1 MLFDHKKKIN
11 ILIGLII
18 FMSFSLTAAINFH
31 NYSNVIMDDIEN
43 ISKLTSTNIYST
55 INNELTKPIFVSLTM
70 ANDSFL
76 KDWLLEEKLHPN
88 DSEHQKYLIEY
99 LKGLRIKYDYNSVF
113 LISEYSKIYYHYNG
127 INKVISKDDPHDVW
141 YYDFI
146 DKRSPY
152 LLDVDLD
159 EVDNNV
165 MTVFVNCRI
174 EDDDRELLGVTGV
187 GVKMQQIQEILKAFE
202 DNYDLEAYLVNSE
215 GLVQV
220 HTDKSKIERYNI
232 FDDEYVAT
240 NRDHIISSK
249 YSMNVFRINDSS
261 YNGFLITRYI
271 DELDWYIIIK
281 KDTSELESAFRSQII
296 VDFVVM
302 FVLTIVMI
310 MLSNNLIESHD
321 SQISK
326 LSKYD
331 QLSGLLNRRG
341 FDEALSDT
349 INHLT
354 DKSRSKYAIIFDI
367 DRFKQINDNYGHNF
381 GDKVIQAVA
390 NISSDKIDT
399 FGILS
404 RWGGDEFAAIIDGKE
419 EFVVTL
425 IEELMHEIKSDKDL
439 MSYGIS
445 ISVGI
450 TKLRALDTTETV
462 MGRVD
467 NGMYTAKR
475 DGKGKYV
482 IIN

>member
-1 MLFDHKKKIN
+1 M
-11 ILIGLII
+11 IGLII
-18 FMSFSLTAAINFH
+18 FMSFSLTAAINFF
-31 NYSNVIMDDIEN
+31 NYSKVIMDDIEN

-76 KDWLLEEKLHPN
+76 KDWLIEEKIRPN
-88 DSEHQKYLIEY
+88 YSEHQKDLIEY
-99 LKGLRIKYDYNSVF
+99 LKGLKIKYDYNSVF
-113 LISEYSKIYYHYNG
+113 MISEFSKIYYHYNG
-127 INKVISKDDPHDVW
+127 INKVISKDDDHDIW
-141 YYDFI
+141 YYNFV
-146 DKRSPY
+146 DKRNSY

-165 MTVFVNCRI
+165 MTVFVNCRV
-174 EDDDRELLGVTGV
+174 ENDDRELLGVTGV

-220 HTDKSKIERYNI
+220 HTDRSKIENYNI
-232 FDDEYVAT
+232 FDDEYAST

-249 YSMNVFRINDSS
+249 YSMNVFRINDST

-281 KDTSELESAFRSQII
+281 KDTSELESAFKSQIM
-296 VDFVVM
+296 VDFIVM
-302 FVLTIVMI
+302 FVLTIIMI
-310 MLSNNLIESHD
+310 LLSNNLIENHD
-321 SQISK
+321 NQIRK

-341 FDEALSDT
+341 FDEELSNT
-349 INHLT
+349 INNLNE
-354 DKSRSKYAIIFDI
+354 DSRSKYAIIFDI

-381 GDKVIQAVA
+381 GDKVIQSVA
-390 NISSDKIDT
+390 NISRDKIEN
-399 FGILS
+399 FGILA
-404 RWGGDEFAAIIDGKE
+404 RWGGDEFVAILDGKE
-419 EFVVTL
+419 EFVITL
-425 IEELMHEIKSDKDL
+425 VEELINDVRNDKDL
-439 MSYGIS
+439 MSYGIT

-450 TKLRALDTTETV
+450 TKLRTVDTTELV
-462 MGRVD
+462 IGRVD

-475 DGKGKYV
+475 DGRSKYV
-482 IIN
+482 MIN